1 MCHLEGIE
9 DGSEDVDLNRLLTWC
24 LRLFN
29 ALAEVLKHL
38 QSVFV
43 CNVWKHET
51 VESNRTVNNGNAE
64 WQWTGYRLTLQT
76 IVSIVLNHHDSK
88 RFRQHEIY

>member
-1 MCHLEGIE
+1 MFHLECVK
-9 DGSEDVDLNRLLTWC
+9 DGSEDVDLNRLLARG

-29 ALAEVLKHL
+29 ALAEVLQHL

-43 CNVWKHET
+43 CNMWKHEP
-51 VESNRTVNNGNAE
+51 VESDRTVDNSNAE

-76 IVSIVLNHHDSK
+76 IVSTV
-88 RFRQHEIY
+88 